1 MARALHNLS
10 INLNLRLNVIGLAVS
25 CQDAVLAV
33 DIEASTYVN
42 TLYLAHVDEL
52 KLDCFFESLY
62 KLTTVSLLYLF
73 SMRKI
78 SNFISLISAKSS
90 YRAIVNG
97 K

>member
-42 TLYLAHVDEL
+42 TIYLANLDEL
-52 KLDCFFESLY
+52 KLDCFFEILH
-62 KLTTVSLLYLF
+62 KLTTVSLLDLF

-78 SNFISLISAKSS
+78 SNFISLISTKSS
-90 YRAIVNG
+90 YRAIVNS